1 MQDRVDVFRRVERQ
15 YLRDRLGDKG
25 LQVLDSM
32 VIRLL
37 ARLGRMRQE
46 DIVHKLVLDKSAVAR
61 TLARLEE
68 AGLVERAVSDHCR
81 REKLVA
87 LTQAGLESY
96 QYIECVLGDWKEIC
110 YRGFS
115 TWEREQYD
123 AFLSRITDNVT
134 QYKWSEEEREET
146 HG

>member
-15 YLRDRLGDKG
+15 YLRDRLGDNG

-46 DIVHKLVLDKSAVAR
+46 DIVHKLVLDKSVVAR

-68 AGLVERAVSDHCR
+68 EGLVERAVSDRCR
-81 REKLVA
+81 REKLVS

-96 QYIECVLGDWKEIC
+96 QYIEHVLEEWKEIC

-115 TWEREQYD
+115 PQELEEYS

>member
-15 YLRDRLGDKG
+15 YLRDRLGSKG
-25 LQVLDSM
+25 LQMAEGM

-37 ARLGRMRQE
+37 ARQGRMRQE
-46 DIVHKLVLDKSAVAR
+46 DIVHKLVLDKSVVAR

-68 AGLVERAVSDHCR
+68 EGLVERAVSDRCR
-81 REKLVA
+81 REKLVS

-96 QYIECVLGDWKEIC
+96 QYIEHVLEEWKEIC

-115 TWEREQYD
+115 PQELEEYS

>member
-1 MQDRVDVFRRVERQ
+1 MQDRVEIFRRVERQ
-15 YLRDRLGDKG
+15 YLRDRLGDMG
-25 LQVLDSM
+25 LQMVDGM

-68 AGLVERAVSDHCR
+68 QGLVERTVSDRCR
-81 REKLVA
+81 REKLVCLTLAGQKAYGHIEDA
-87 LTQAGLESY
+87 LKE
-96 QYIECVLGDWKEIC
+96 WKEIC

-115 TWEREQYD
+115 PQEREQYD
-123 AFLSRITDNVT
+123 GFLSRITDNVT

>member
-1 MQDRVDVFRRVERQ
+1 M
-15 YLRDRLGDKG
+15 
-25 LQVLDSM
+25 
-32 VIRLL
+32 
-37 ARLGRMRQE
+37 
-46 DIVHKLVLDKSAVAR
+46 
-61 TLARLEE
+61 
-68 AGLVERAVSDHCR
+68 
-81 REKLVA
+81 
-87 LTQAGLESY
+87 TQAGLESY
-96 QYIECVLGDWKEIC
+96 QYIERVLEEWKEIC

>member
-15 YLRDRLGDKG
+15 YLRDRLGSKG
-25 LQVLDSM
+25 LQMAEGM

-37 ARLGRMRQE
+37 ARQGRMRQE
-46 DIVHKLVLDKSAVAR
+46 DIVHKLVLDKSVVAR

-68 AGLVERAVSDHCR
+68 EGLVERAVSDRCR
-81 REKLVA
+81 REKLVS

-96 QYIECVLGDWKEIC
+96 QYIEHVLEEWKEIC

-115 TWEREQYD
+115 PQELKEYS